1 MFLPIRVLPCLYR
14 AAYKQECLY
23 TCIIKLLHTT
33 MVDSAN
39 LNDNKGGAQVFQR
52 GKIVAVGNSLVQ
64 LTHPIRL

>member
-1 MFLPIRVLPCLYR
+1 
-14 AAYKQECLY
+14 
-23 TCIIKLLHTT
+23 

-39 LNDNKGGAQVFQR
+39 LNDNKGGAQVVQR